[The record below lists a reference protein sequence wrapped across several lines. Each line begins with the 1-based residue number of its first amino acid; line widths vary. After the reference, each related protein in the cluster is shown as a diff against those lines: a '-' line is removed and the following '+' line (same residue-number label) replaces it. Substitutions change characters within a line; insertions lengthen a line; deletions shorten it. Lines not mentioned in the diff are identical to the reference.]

1 MTPLSGIV
9 LFVVIWWPVFF
20 CVLPVGM
27 RQPEEGERVPGAMP
41 GAPAR
46 PDLKRKL
53 LWTTVLAALLWL
65 AVYGL
70 IRADLFSFRQPK
82 VF

>member
-1 MTPLSGIV
+1 MTILSGIV

-27 RQPEEGERVPGAMP
+27 KQPDERVPGEMP
-41 GAPAR
+41 GAPAA
-46 PDLKRKL
+46 PDLKRKA
-53 LWTTVLAALLWL
+53 LWTTLIAAIIWL

-70 IRADLFSFRQPK
+70 ILADLFSFRRPK